1 MIYQGQ
7 ALSVAIVNTDV
18 NNHKIAKL
26 NFDRQDE
33 AINKF
38 DQLTLLELREAV
50 EAIKT
55 IEGLQG
61 LIITSSK
68 EAFIVGADITEFQT
82 LFKNEEEVLV
92 QELVK
97 IHDTFNGIEDLPYPT
112 VTAIN
117 GLALGGGFEICLT
130 TDFRV
135 MANNAQA
142 GFPEVKLGIIPGYGG
157 TVRTPRMIGVDNA
170 VEWVATGNQF
180 KAQKALDVGIVDAI
194 VAPELLEKAALNLLI
209 NAIAGDFD
217 IKAIRTQKTG
227 PLMLND
233 IEMIMAF
240 ETCKS
245 MVAQQ
250 AGKFFK
256 APMAAAKVMEKHA
269 KFGRDEALKIESQT
283 IAKLAKTE
291 IADNLIGLF
300 LNDQALTKKAKEFAK
315 GSEKIQQ
322 AAVLGAGIMGG
333 GIAYQSAYKGT
344 PIRMKDIN
352 QAGLDAGLNEASS
365 LLSKRVSRGRMTPE
379 KMGATLNNITAT
391 LNFENFD
398 DIDIVVEAV
407 VENPKIKAAALAEVE
422 KHVSATA
429 IIASNTSTIPIT
441 QLAESLKRPENF
453 CGMHFFNPVH
463 KMPLVEVI
471 RGEKTS
477 DAAIAR
483 TVAYALAMGKKPV
496 VVNDCPGFLV
506 NRILFAYLNAFV
518 ELLRDG
524 ADYLAIDRAALSFG
538 WPMGPA
544 HLCDVVGIDTGVHA
558 GAVMAE
564 GFPERMGKDYTT
576 ALEVLLENN
585 RLGEKNN
592 IGFYRYEKD
601 KRGRPQKVVDEELL
615 TLLKPIVNEPREFSE
630 EEIIDRLMIP
640 FCFEAVRCLEEEIGS
655 CAEDIDMA
663 LLYGLGFPLHRGG
676 ALRYMDNIGL
686 QAFCENAKQ
695 YSALGKHY
703 QPSEGLQAKADNNQS
718 LFNTI

>member
-7 ALSVAIVNTDV
+7 TLSVNFIDTTEGL
-18 NNHKIAKL
+18 AKL
-26 NFDRQDE
+26 AFDRKNDE
-33 AINKF
+33 INKF
-38 DQLTLLELREAV
+38 DQLTLTELRAAV
-50 EAIKT
+50 EAIKAQ
-55 IEGLQG
+55 EGIKG
-61 LIITSSK
+61 LMLCSTK
-68 EAFIVGADITEFQT
+68 EAFIVGADITEFQG
-82 LFKNEEEVLV
+82 LFENEETLLADEVYKLH
-92 QELVK
+92 E
-97 IHDTFNGIEDLPYPT
+97 IFNGIEDLPYPT

-117 GLALGGGFEICLT
+117 GLALGGGFEVCLT

-135 MANNAQA
+135 MASTAQV

-180 KAQKALDVGIVDAI
+180 KAKKALAVGMVDA
-194 VAPELLEKAALNLLI
+194 VVTPEELENATLDLLRK
-209 NAIAGDFD
+209 AIAGDFN
-217 IKAIRTQKTG
+217 IEAIRAQKTS

-240 ETCKS
+240 TTCKA

-256 APMAAAKVMEKHA
+256 APMASVKTMEAHA
-269 KFGRDEALKIESQT
+269 KLNREDALKVESKA

-291 IADNLIGLF
+291 IASNLVGLF
-300 LNDQALTKKAKEFAK
+300 LNDQALTKKAKNFAK
-315 GSEKIQQ
+315 GSEKVKH

-333 GIAYQSAYKGT
+333 GIAFQSAYKGT
-344 PIRMKDIN
+344 PIRMKDIA
-352 QAGLDAGLNEASS
+352 QAGLDAGLNEAST

-379 KMGATLNNITAT
+379 KMGATLNNISAT
-391 LNFENFD
+391 LNFDNFD

-407 VENPKIKAAALAEVE
+407 VENPKIKAMALAEVE
-422 KHVSATA
+422 SNVSDTT

-441 QLAESLKRPENF
+441 ELAKSLKRPENF
-453 CGMHFFNPVH
+453 CGMHFFNPVP

-471 RGEKTS
+471 RGEKSS
-477 DAAIAR
+477 DEAISR
-483 TVAYALAMGKKPV
+483 TVSYALAMGKKPV

-518 ELLRDG
+518 ALLRDG
-524 ADYLAIDRAALSFG
+524 ADYQAIDKAAVNFG

-576 ALEVLLENN
+576 ALEVLLEAN
-585 RLGEKNN
+585 RLGEKND
-592 IGFYRYEKD
+592 IGFYRYEAD
-601 KRGRPQKVVDEELL
+601 KRGRMQKVVDESLTELL
-615 TLLKPIVNEPREFSE
+615 APVVGPAKEFSE
-630 EEIIDRLMIP
+630 EEILDRLMIP
-640 FCFEAVRCLEEEIGS
+640 FCFEAARCLEEKIGS

-663 LLYGLGFPLHRGG
+663 LLYGIGFPLHRGG
-676 ALRYMDNIGL
+676 ALRYMENTGL
-686 QAFCENAKQ
+686 SAFCDNAKQ
-695 YSALGKHY
+695 YADLGAMY
-703 QPSEGLQAKADNNQS
+703 QPSDALQATANNNQS
-718 LFNTI
+718 LFEKN

>member
-1 MIYQGQ
+1 MIYQGKT
-7 ALSVAIVNTDV
+7 LSANFVNGDEG
-18 NNHKIAKL
+18 IAKL
-26 NFDRQDE
+26 TFDREND

-38 DQLTLLELREAV
+38 DQLTLTELRDAV
-50 EAIKT
+50 SAIQSTKGIT
-55 IEGLQG
+55 GL
-61 LIITSSK
+61 LLNSNK
-68 EAFIVGADITEFQT
+68 DAFILGADITEFQT
-82 LFKNEEEVLV
+82 LFENEEEVLATEV
-92 QELVK
+92 MK
-97 IHDTFNGIEDLPYPT
+97 IHAVFNAIEDLPYPT

-117 GLALGGGFEICLT
+117 GMALGGGMEICLT

-157 TVRTPRMIGVDNA
+157 TVRTPRIIGVDNA

-180 KAQKALDVGIVDAI
+180 KADKALKVGIVDAV
-194 VAPELLEKAALNLLI
+194 VAPNKLEEAAFDLLNKS
-209 NAIAGDFD
+209 IAGDFD
-217 IKAIRTQKTG
+217 IEAIRAQKTG

-256 APMAAAKVMEKHA
+256 APMAATRTMEKHGKMSRA
-269 KFGRDEALKIESQT
+269 EAQVIESQS

-291 IADNLIGLF
+291 IARNLIGLF
-300 LNDQALTKKAKEFAK
+300 LNDQALTKKAKDFAK
-315 GSEKIQQ
+315 GSNKVEH

-344 PIRMKDIN
+344 PIRMKDIA
-352 QAGLDAGLNEASS
+352 QAGLDAGLNEASG
-365 LLSKRVSRGRMTPE
+365 LLSKRVSRGRMSPE

-391 LNFENFD
+391 LNYEDFD
-398 DIDIVVEAV
+398 SVDMVVEAV
-407 VENPKIKAAALAEVE
+407 VENPKIKAFALAEVE
-422 KHVSATA
+422 QHVSETA

-441 QLAESLKRPENF
+441 QLAKSLMRPQNF

-463 KMPLVEVI
+463 KMPLVEII
-471 RGEKTS
+471 RGEQS
-477 DAAIAR
+477 SEEAISR
-483 TVAYALAMGKKPV
+483 TVNYALAMGKKPV

-506 NRILFAYLNAFV
+506 NRILFAYLNGFV

-524 ADYLAIDRAALSFG
+524 ADYRAIDKAALNFG

-592 IGFYRYEKD
+592 IGFYKYEAD
-601 KRGRPQKVVDEELL
+601 KRGRMQKVEDEALPELL
-615 TLLKPIVNEPREFSE
+615 KDIVAEAKEFSE
-630 EEIIDRLMIP
+630 EEIMDRLMIP
-640 FCFEAVRCLEEEIGS
+640 FCFEAVRCLEEKIGS

-663 LLYGLGFPLHRGG
+663 LLYGIGFPLHRGG
-676 ALRYMDNIGL
+676 ALRYMENTGL
-686 QAFCENAKQ
+686 AVFCENAKQ
-695 YSALGKHY
+695 YATLGAMY
-703 QPSEGLQAKADNNQS
+703 QPSKALQATVKNNQS
-718 LFNTI
+718 LFENN